1 MTNWNQSLVKVRNID
16 LIRVIGGG
24 PTGLIFS
31 LLNAHEKHKIVIHE
45 KLNINALL
53 QQSRALALS
62 ASSIDILKKININPK
77 NDLNFIPINKIHTSQ
92 KKSFGRVVIDRSKSA
107 PIGFVI
113 RYDQLIKALLEKISV
128 NKYISIHFESEIVS
142 MDVKKSFFKDIDN
155 KKYNYNFL
163 IFSDGIGNLLNNQFE
178 FSVDNEMSNYSA
190 LVCEVTTQLKHQNIA
205 YERFTPDGP
214 IALLPINNESL
225 SKLVWT
231 GNSNFVESL
240 FKLNNNQFIEFFHE
254 QFGERLGQVVDLGKR
269 IVYPLRQ
276 QYILKPYIENLLVL
290 GNAAHTMHPVA
301 GQGLNLSIR
310 DIAYLTTILEKNH
323 YSIDTD
329 IFKEYFENRVKEMKS
344 FMKLTHF
351 LVKGFSNDYVGINKI
366 RSLSLFML
374 DNQKLIKDNFIN
386 KFNYGSN

>member
-1 MTNWNQSLVKVRNID
+1 MTNWNQSLVKGRNID

-92 KKSFGRVVIDRSKSA
+92 KKSFGRVVIDQSKSA

-240 FKLNNNQFIEFFHE
+240 FKLNNNQFIECFYE

-310 DIAYLTTILEKNH
+310 DIAYLTTILEKNQ

>member
-16 LIRVIGGG
+16 LFRVIGGG

-45 KLNINALL
+45 KLNINSLL

-92 KKSFGRVVIDRSKSA
+92 KKSFGRVVIDQSKSA

-240 FKLNNNQFIEFFHE
+240 FKLNNNQFIECFHE

>member
-1 MTNWNQSLVKVRNID
+1 MVKVRNID

-92 KKSFGRVVIDRSKSA
+92 KKSFGRVVIDQSKSA

-178 FSVDNEMSNYSA
+178 FFVDNEMSNYSA

-240 FKLNNNQFIEFFHE
+240 FKLNNNQFIECFHE

>member
-1 MTNWNQSLVKVRNID
+1 MVKVRNID

-92 KKSFGRVVIDRSKSA
+92 KKSFGRVVIDQSKSA

-231 GNSNFVESL
+231 GKSNFVESL
-240 FKLNNNQFIEFFHE
+240 FKLNNNQFIECFHE

-310 DIAYLTTILEKNH
+310 DIAYLTTILEKNQ

>member
-1 MTNWNQSLVKVRNID
+1 LVKVRNID

-92 KKSFGRVVIDRSKSA
+92 KKSFGRVVIDQSKSA

-240 FKLNNNQFIEFFHE
+240 FKLNNNQFIECFHE

-310 DIAYLTTILEKNH
+310 DIAYLTTILEKNQ

>member
-1 MTNWNQSLVKVRNID
+1 MVKVRNID
-16 LIRVIGGG
+16 LFRVIGGG

-45 KLNINALL
+45 KLNINSLL

-77 NDLNFIPINKIHTSQ
+77 DDLNFIPINKIHTSQ
-92 KKSFGRVVIDRSKSA
+92 KKSFGRVVIDQSKSA

-240 FKLNNNQFIEFFHE
+240 FKLNNNQFIECFHE

-310 DIAYLTTILEKNH
+310 DIAYLTTILEKNQ

-344 FMKLTHF
+344 FMKLTNF

-374 DNQKLIKDNFIN
+374 DNQKIIKDNFIN

>member
-1 MTNWNQSLVKVRNID
+1 MVKVRNID

-92 KKSFGRVVIDRSKSA
+92 KKSFGRVVIDQSKSA

-128 NKYISIHFESEIVS
+128 NKYISIEFESEIVS

>member
-92 KKSFGRVVIDRSKSA
+92 KKSFGRVVIDQSKSA

-240 FKLNNNQFIEFFHE
+240 FKLNNNQFIECFHE

-310 DIAYLTTILEKNH
+310 DIAYLTTILEKNQ

>member
-92 KKSFGRVVIDRSKSA
+92 KKSFGRVVIDQSKSA

-178 FSVDNEMSNYSA
+178 FFVDNEMSNYSA
-190 LVCEVTTQLKHQNIA
+190 LVCEVATQLKHKNIA

-240 FKLNNNQFIEFFHE
+240 FKLNNNQFIECFHE

-310 DIAYLTTILEKNH
+310 DIAYLTTILEKNQ

-329 IFKEYFENRVKEMKS
+329 IFKEYFENREKEMKS

>member
-92 KKSFGRVVIDRSKSA
+92 KKSFGRVVIDQSKSA

-214 IALLPINNESL
+214 IALLPINNKSL

-240 FKLNNNQFIEFFHE
+240 FKLNNNQFIECFHE

-310 DIAYLTTILEKNH
+310 DIAYLTTILEKNQ

-386 KFNYGSN
+386 KFNYGSD

>member
-1 MTNWNQSLVKVRNID
+1 MVKVRNID
-16 LIRVIGGG
+16 LFRVIGGG

-45 KLNINALL
+45 KLNINALF

-92 KKSFGRVVIDRSKSA
+92 KKSFGRVVIDQSKSA

-240 FKLNNNQFIEFFHE
+240 FKLNNNQFIECFHE

-310 DIAYLTTILEKNH
+310 DIAYLTTILEKNQ

>member
-1 MTNWNQSLVKVRNID
+1 MVKVRNID

-92 KKSFGRVVIDRSKSA
+92 KKSFGRVIIDQSKSA

-163 IFSDGIGNLLNNQFE
+163 IFSDGIGNLLDNQFE

-231 GNSNFVESL
+231 GKSNFVESL
-240 FKLNNNQFIEFFHE
+240 FKLNNNQFIECFHE
-254 QFGERLGQVVDLGKR
+254 QFGERLGQVVDIGKR

-310 DIAYLTTILEKNH
+310 DIAYLTTILEKNQ
-323 YSIDTD
+323 YSIDKD

-386 KFNYGSN
+386 KFNYGSD

>member
-1 MTNWNQSLVKVRNID
+1 LVKVRNID
-16 LIRVIGGG
+16 LFRVIGGG

-45 KLNINALL
+45 KLNINSLL

-77 NDLNFIPINKIHTSQ
+77 DDLNFIPINKIHTSQ
-92 KKSFGRVVIDRSKSA
+92 KKSFGRVVIDQSKSA

-240 FKLNNNQFIEFFHE
+240 FKLNNNQFIECFHE

-310 DIAYLTTILEKNH
+310 DIAYLTTILEKNQ

>member
-92 KKSFGRVVIDRSKSA
+92 KKSFGRVVIDQSKSA

-240 FKLNNNQFIEFFHE
+240 FKLNNNQFIECFHE

-301 GQGLNLSIR
+301 GQGLNLTIR
-310 DIAYLTTILEKNH
+310 DIAYLTTLLQKNQ
-323 YSIDTD
+323 YPIDQDTL
-329 IFKEYFENRVKEMKS
+329 KEYFDNRVKEMKS

-351 LVKGFSNDYVGINKI
+351 LVKGFSNDYIGINKI
-366 RSLSLFML
+366 RSLSLFLL
-374 DNQKLIKDNFIN
+374 DNQKIIKDNFIN

>member
-1 MTNWNQSLVKVRNID
+1 LVKVRNID

-92 KKSFGRVVIDRSKSA
+92 KKSFGRVVIDQSKSA

-190 LVCEVTTQLKHQNIA
+190 LVCEVTTQLKHQNTA

-240 FKLNNNQFIEFFHE
+240 FKLNNNQFIECFHE

>member
-1 MTNWNQSLVKVRNID
+1 MVKVRNID

-92 KKSFGRVVIDRSKSA
+92 KKSFGRVVIDQSKSA

-240 FKLNNNQFIEFFHE
+240 FKLNNNQFIECFHE
-254 QFGERLGQVVDLGKR
+254 QFGERLGQVVDAGKR

-310 DIAYLTTILEKNH
+310 DIAYLTTILEKNQ

>member
-1 MTNWNQSLVKVRNID
+1 MVKVRNID

-45 KLNINALL
+45 KLNINSLL

-92 KKSFGRVVIDRSKSA
+92 KKSFGRVVIDQSKSA

-240 FKLNNNQFIEFFHE
+240 FKLNNNQFIECFHE

-310 DIAYLTTILEKNH
+310 DIAYLTTILEKNQ

-344 FMKLTHF
+344 FMKLTNF

-374 DNQKLIKDNFIN
+374 DNQKIIKDNFIN

>member
-1 MTNWNQSLVKVRNID
+1 MVKVRNID

-24 PTGLIFS
+24 PTGLIFA
-31 LLNAHEKHKIVIHE
+31 LLNAHEKYKIVIHE
-45 KLNINALL
+45 KLNINGLL
-53 QQSRALALS
+53 QESRALALS

-92 KKSFGRVVIDRSKSA
+92 KKSFGRVIIDQSKSA

-128 NKYISIHFESEIVS
+128 NKYISIHFESEVIS

-231 GNSNFVESL
+231 GKSNFVESL
-240 FKLNNNQFIEFFHE
+240 FKLNNNQFIECFHE

-310 DIAYLTTILEKNH
+310 DIAYLTTILEKNQ

-351 LVKGFSNDYVGINKI
+351 LVKGFTNDYIGINKI

>member
-1 MTNWNQSLVKVRNID
+1 LTNWNQSLVKVRNID

-92 KKSFGRVVIDRSKSA
+92 KKSFGRVVIDQSKSA

-240 FKLNNNQFIEFFHE
+240 FKLNNNQFIECFHE

-310 DIAYLTTILEKNH
+310 DIAYLTTILEKNQ

>member
-92 KKSFGRVVIDRSKSA
+92 KKSFGRVVIDQSKSA

-128 NKYISIHFESEIVS
+128 NKYISIEFESEIVS

-240 FKLNNNQFIEFFHE
+240 FKLNNNQFIECFHE

-310 DIAYLTTILEKNH
+310 DIAYLTTILEKNQ

>member
-1 MTNWNQSLVKVRNID
+1 MVKVRNID
-16 LIRVIGGG
+16 LFRVIGGG

-77 NDLNFIPINKIHTSQ
+77 DDLNFIPINKIHTSQ
-92 KKSFGRVVIDRSKSA
+92 KKSFGRVVIDQSKSA

-240 FKLNNNQFIEFFHE
+240 FKLNNNQFIECFHE

-310 DIAYLTTILEKNH
+310 DIAYLTTILEKNQ

-344 FMKLTHF
+344 FMKLTNF

-374 DNQKLIKDNFIN
+374 DNQKIIKDNFIN

>member
-1 MTNWNQSLVKVRNID
+1 LVKVRNID
-16 LIRVIGGG
+16 LFRVIGGG

-45 KLNINALL
+45 KLNINSLL

-77 NDLNFIPINKIHTSQ
+77 DDLNFIPINKIHTSQ
-92 KKSFGRVVIDRSKSA
+92 KKSFGRVVIDQSKSA

-190 LVCEVTTQLKHQNIA
+190 LVCEVTTQLKHQNTA

-240 FKLNNNQFIEFFHE
+240 FKLNNNQFIECFHE

-310 DIAYLTTILEKNH
+310 DIAYLTTILEKNQ

>member
-1 MTNWNQSLVKVRNID
+1 MVKVRNID

-92 KKSFGRVVIDRSKSA
+92 KKSFGRVVIDQSKSA

-240 FKLNNNQFIEFFHE
+240 FKLNNNQFIEYFHE

>member
-92 KKSFGRVVIDRSKSA
+92 KKSFGRVIIDQSKSA

-240 FKLNNNQFIEFFHE
+240 FKLNNNQFIECFHE

-310 DIAYLTTILEKNH
+310 DIAYLTTILEKNQ

-351 LVKGFSNDYVGINKI
+351 LVKGFSNDYVGISKI
-366 RSLSLFML
+366 RSLSLL
-374 DNQKLIKDNFIN
+374 LILPKKPKEGFLR
-386 KFNYGSN
+386 

>member
-1 MTNWNQSLVKVRNID
+1 MVKVRNID

-92 KKSFGRVVIDRSKSA
+92 KKSFGRVVIDQSKSA

-214 IALLPINNESL
+214 IALLPINNKSL

-240 FKLNNNQFIEFFHE
+240 FKLNNNQFIECFHE

-310 DIAYLTTILEKNH
+310 DIAYLTTILEKNQ

>member
-1 MTNWNQSLVKVRNID
+1 LVKVRNID

-92 KKSFGRVVIDRSKSA
+92 KKSFGRVVIDQSKSA

-190 LVCEVTTQLKHQNIA
+190 LVCEVTTQLKHQNTA

-310 DIAYLTTILEKNH
+310 DIAYLTTILKKNQ

>member
-45 KLNINALL
+45 KLNINGLL

-92 KKSFGRVVIDRSKSA
+92 KKSFGRVVIDQSKSA

-240 FKLNNNQFIEFFHE
+240 FKLNNNQFIECFHE

-310 DIAYLTTILEKNH
+310 DIAYLTTILEKNQ

>member
-1 MTNWNQSLVKVRNID
+1 MVKVRNID

-45 KLNINALL
+45 KLNINGLL

-92 KKSFGRVVIDRSKSA
+92 KKSFGRVVIDQSKSA

-240 FKLNNNQFIEFFHE
+240 FKLNNNQFIECFHE

>member
-1 MTNWNQSLVKVRNID
+1 LVKVRNID

-92 KKSFGRVVIDRSKSA
+92 KKSFGRVVIDQSKSA

-128 NKYISIHFESEIVS
+128 NKYISIEFESEIVS

-240 FKLNNNQFIEFFHE
+240 FKLNNNQFIECFHE

-310 DIAYLTTILEKNH
+310 DIAYLTTILEKNQ

>member
-31 LLNAHEKHKIVIHE
+31 LLNAQEKHKIVIHE

-92 KKSFGRVVIDRSKSA
+92 KKSFGRVVIDQSKSA

-231 GNSNFVESL
+231 GNNNFVESL
-240 FKLNNNQFIEFFHE
+240 FKLNNNQFIEYFHE

-269 IVYPLRQ
+269 IVYPLKQ
-276 QYILKPYIENLLVL
+276 QYILKPYIKNLLVL
-290 GNAAHTMHPVA
+290 GNAAHTIHPVA

-310 DIAYLTTILEKNH
+310 DIAYLTTILEKNQ

>member
-1 MTNWNQSLVKVRNID
+1 MVKVRNID

-92 KKSFGRVVIDRSKSA
+92 KKSFGRVVIDQSKSA

-240 FKLNNNQFIEFFHE
+240 FKLNNNQFIECFHE